1 MQKKAI
7 PIAIAAGAVVA
18 MFFIARITGVL
29 QFYKVSSNSS
39 LPTQS
44 IGQLI
49 LSSNLPSVERNRF
62 IFFEQFD
69 SILQKEATWFHRCV
83 GMPGDTLWMK
93 NGVLFVNG
101 QQGTIE
107 NKVWRL
113 YTLRTD
119 RAAYWIDQYKDRF
132 DEATLQWMNLTDTI
146 INVSLTLSDAAR
158 VQSTLQASEWLAL
171 VDVSNYTPDYFVQ
184 LQQSHWTLDNFG
196 PLVVPEDSYFVL
208 GDNRHNA
215 QDSRFI
221 GPIDESKL
229 SGVLLSNK

>member
-29 QFYKVSSNSS
+29 QFYKASSPSS
-39 LPTQS
+39 LPTFTT
-44 IGQLI
+44 GQLI
-49 LSSNLPSVERNRF
+49 VSSNLKSAVRNRYL
-62 IFFEQFD
+62 FFLQYD
-69 SILQKEATWFHRCV
+69 SSLQKEAIWFHRCV

-119 RAAYWIDQYKDRF
+119 RAAYWLEQYKERF
-132 DEATLQWMNLTDTI
+132 DEATLQWMNLADTL
-146 INVSLTLSDAAR
+146 INVPLTLSDAAR
-158 VQSTLQASEWLAL
+158 VQSSLEVSERLDL
-171 VDVSNYTPDYFVQ
+171 VDMTNYTPDYFVK
-184 LQQSHWTLDNFG
+184 LQQPLWTLDNFG
-196 PLVVPEDSYFVL
+196 PLVVPEGSYFVL

>member
-49 LSSNLPSVERNRF
+49 LSSNLRSAERNRF
-62 IFFEQFD
+62 VFFEQYD

-101 QQGTIE
+101 QQGDIE

-196 PLVVPEDSYFVL
+196 PLVVPEGSYFVL